1 MVRALTATEGFE
13 VERDLLVV
21 VDDASLSPGQP
32 RFRARGS
39 AGGHNGL
46 QSIEMALGTR
56 EYARLRIGV
65 GGPPQGEDLTDWVV
79 SGFEDSQDEDAVLNA
94 LPRLADGV
102 ELWARDGIEAAMN
115 RYNMPLDDEG

>member
-1 MVRALTATEGFE
+1 
-13 VERDLLVV
+13 
-21 VDDASLSPGQP
+21 
-32 RFRARGS
+32 
-39 AGGHNGL
+39 
-46 QSIEMALGTR
+46 MALGTR

-65 GGPPQGEDLTDWVV
+65 GGPPQGEDLTDWVL